1 MPACH
6 GAQCQ
11 AIGLQINDHIDAFNF
26 PRDLSM
32 ENLQRRVP
40 FGSCKWGAK
49 GVTETQVGDM
59 LCMYIIYIYYYIAII
74 YICTFRYTYTYM
86 IYVG

>member
-1 MPACH
+1 
-6 GAQCQ
+6 
-11 AIGLQINDHIDAFNF
+11 
-26 PRDLSM
+26 M

-59 LCMYIIYIYYYIAII
+59 LCMYIIYIYILLYYYYIYMCVYVRLGIRI
-74 YICTFRYTYTYM
+74 RTLYVLGSYM
-86 IYVG
+86 IG

>member
-1 MPACH
+1 
-6 GAQCQ
+6 
-11 AIGLQINDHIDAFNF
+11 
-26 PRDLSM
+26 M

-59 LCMYIIYIYYYIAII
+59 LCMYIIYILLYYYYIYMCVYVRLGIRI
-74 YICTFRYTYTYM
+74 RTLYVLGSYM
-86 IYVG
+86 IG